1 MKLPS
6 VERLLADASAT
17 ARRFPFTLGA
27 AFVTVVALWQ
37 GPGGSDDGWVRVA
50 GAASLGLPL
59 FPALALWAE
68 RHRPSIAWRAAL
80 GGAGAVLLALFF
92 WRWWGW
98 PEDARPLRY
107 LHLLATLHFAVA
119 IAAHAGLREP
129 RGFWQFNRI
138 LLLRFLLGGVYSAA
152 LFVGLAVALAG
163 IDNLLGVNVEGE
175 AYYRLF
181 VTIAIGFQ
189 TWFFLAGVPREVGA
203 LDRSDAYPT
212 GLRVFA
218 QYVLL
223 PLVGVYL
230 VILTIYLVQVLVTR
244 SWPSGWIGY
253 LVSALAA
260 LGIVALLLIHPERDR
275 EGNGW
280 MDRYARVFWVAILP
294 PTAMLLMAAWKRI
307 DQYGITEERYL
318 LTILALWLG
327 GIAIHYAVTRSRGIL
342 RIPLSLGAIGIATW
356 VGPWSAYATAERSQI
371 GRLEGILAGHGLLA
385 GGTLTPAPLTV
396 PDDDAR
402 QVHDIFVYLIRYHGL
417 EAVEPWFGGALAAVD
432 TSATD
437 ATARWQAELRAA
449 DIVRY
454 LEIEP
459 EGGALPGLTPSI
471 YVTAADPGAAVPT
484 DGFAYVSWVATVVD
498 SRYVVG
504 EDTVRLRVTGADS
517 LLAGGRLLEVDW
529 NGARALELP
538 LEPFLQGIA
547 GEVDAWDRAPRS
559 VPREALRIELE
570 APMFSGRLDL
580 EAVSIQQ
587 ARGGPWLIGAS
598 GLLLVTP
605 ASDTTAAGGSS
616 PGTR

>member
-17 ARRFPFTLGA
+17 ARRFPFTLA
-27 AFVTVVALWQ
+27 AALVTVVAVWQ
-37 GPGGSDDGWVRVA
+37 GPDGSDDGWVRVA

-68 RHRPSIAWRAAL
+68 RHRPAPGWRAAL
-80 GGAGAVLLALFF
+80 GGAGVVLLALFY

-107 LHLLATLHFAVA
+107 LHLMATLHFAVA

-152 LFVGLAVALAG
+152 LFIGLAVALAG
-163 IDNLLGVNVEGE
+163 VDNLLGVSVEGE

-189 TWFFLAGVPREVGA
+189 TWFFLAGVPRDVAA

-212 GLRVFA
+212 GLRLFA

-280 MDRYARVFWVAILP
+280 MDRYARIFWVAILP

-307 DQYGITEERYL
+307 AQYGITEERYL

-342 RIPLSLGAIGIATW
+342 SIPLTLAVLGLVTW
-356 VGPWSAYATAERSQI
+356 VGPWSAYATAERSQV
-371 GRLEGILAGHGLLA
+371 GRLEGILTEHALLA
-385 GGTLTPAPLTV
+385 GGTLTPSPRTV

-417 EAVEPWFGGALAAVD
+417 EAVAPWFGGSLAAVD
-432 TSATD
+432 TSAAE
-437 ATARWQAELRAA
+437 ATARWQAEGRAA

-459 EGGALPGLTPSI
+459 EGGTLPGRTPSI
-471 YVTAADPGAAVPT
+471 YVTAADPGVAVPT
-484 DGFAYVSWVATVVD
+484 DGFEYAAWVGSIID
-498 SRYVVG
+498 SRHVVG
-504 EDTVRLRVTGADS
+504 EDTVRLRVTGPDS
-517 LLAGGRLLEVDW
+517 IMAGGRRLDVDW
-529 NGARALELP
+529 NGRRVLELP
-538 LEPFLQGIA
+538 LGPFLERVA
-547 GEVDAWDRAPRS
+547 GDVDAWDRAPRS

-570 APMFSGRLDL
+570 APTFSGRLDL
-580 EAVSIQQ
+580 DAVSLQQ
-587 ARGGPWLIGAS
+587 ARGGPWLVGAS

-605 ASDTTAAGGSS
+605 AADTASAGGR
-616 PGTR
+616 PAGAP